1 MGGTVRTACSGDR
14 PLNVHLPYNATDAPH
29 ASRLLPEMQQAV
41 SAEIAAT
48 RANAAIFRVEV
59 LSGKLLAAAGSFPT
73 YAFQLSTVLPVLDD
87 TPGELHIG
95 SQVYPCRISAVE
107 GLQVAVALATAP
119 AQVIERAT
127 LVAQPWV
134 ALERL
139 SEELDRCVGKDGTG
153 GAGLSA
159 ALFAGESSE
168 AEHVAHHAVGLE
180 TAPLTEEQQHALAAA
195 LQWTVSVIAGPVD
208 SGKTLLLGR
217 IAAAYLAAGRRVL
230 LLASTNCAIDAFLT
244 ALFAAS
250 APAAYADGD
259 VLRCGRSANPALQN
273 VHPQLLPERVE
284 SRLRAELEQEVVE
297 IDAELAAAVERNQAL
312 SVLQK
317 AVVLA
322 QRTREERDSLQAEVD
337 ALVARQEARSPQ
349 DREHG
354 GLQALK
360 ERWEQF
366 WQRARRLTGRSERSA
381 RLRYRDDSER
391 QRQEAYRLAQ
401 QLVEAQ
407 RRLAEKQAAVTSLE
421 ASLDGQLK
429 VYGLRSARVDAE
441 CAQSAT
447 RLGTL
452 QEKRE
457 EVFSSLEGVTHAARA
472 RARLVAS
479 TVSHALADEV
489 FEIGSFDVVL
499 IDDAHRIP
507 MPQLFWAAA
516 LSESRVV
523 VCTDTSTLQP
533 WHCATQTVAGR
544 WLGRSFADY
553 LAGKGVRAAPWV
565 ASLTERHSIDP
576 QFAEAVSRWFVPAGA
591 EIRTRAPQEPQQ
603 LQGPRRKVTRQ
614 LPARGRPAPLG
625 EALAQGGPLVFV
637 DTGALKPW
645 SEAIPREGRVSL
657 GSALAAVGLA
667 ERLHA
672 ADPAASIALITPYAA
687 QARLLRQL
695 ARDCGIAAID
705 IYAPP
710 SLPSHTVDVVIL
722 DTVETPGGFTW
733 SALDDS
739 RPDSQAQALFSC
751 VCNLARQRLMLVG
764 HWKHVRDSFGARA
777 LLRRMLGEAAQ
788 AESVVSAAELV
799 PSVRA
804 GTIPQLAAP
813 SSRTRMTSDRQP
825 RSASGWQLLLQDVQA
840 AERSVAV
847 WSPQLASATVE
858 RVLGWLPSAL
868 RERGAVRVVTLPQGQ
883 RTAQQAPLA
892 EARQTCEQEGVVVE
906 ERSVLAA
913 NLVIVDD
920 RIVWEC
926 TFPPLGAP
934 GRGAGMRR
942 VAGAQVASLLV
953 RLLSIP
959 LTAGGAVDESGFMP
973 YIEAA
978 SLIARSGGSA
988 AGHLLR
994 GT

>member
-1 MGGTVRTACSGDR
+1 MGGAVRTACSGDR
-14 PLNVHLPYNATDAPH
+14 PLNVHLPHNATDAPH
-29 ASRLLPEMQQAV
+29 PPRLLMELQQAV

-95 SQVYPCRISAVE
+95 SLVYPCRISAVE

-139 SEELDRCVGKDGTG
+139 SEELDRCVGKDGAG

-159 ALFAGESSE
+159 ALFAGQSSE
-168 AEHVAHHAVGLE
+168 AEHVARHAVGLE

-230 LLASTNCAIDAFLT
+230 LLASTNSGIDAFLT
-244 ALFAAS
+244 ALIASRAANC
-250 APAAYADGD
+250 ADGD

-273 VHPQLLPERVE
+273 AHPQLLPEGVE
-284 SRLRAELEQEVVE
+284 NRLRAELEQEVVE
-297 IDAELAAAVERNQAL
+297 LDSELAVAVERNQAL

-337 ALVARQEARSPQ
+337 ALVARQESRSPQ

-391 QRQEAYRLAQ
+391 QRQEAYRFAQ
-401 QLVEAQ
+401 QLAEAQ

-429 VYGLRSARVDAE
+429 EYELSSARVDAE

-447 RLGTL
+447 RLGAL
-452 QEKRE
+452 QEKRA
-457 EVFSSLEGVTHAARA
+457 EVVCSLEGVTHAARA

-565 ASLTERHSIDP
+565 ASLTERHTIDP

-591 EIRTRAPQEPQQ
+591 VMRTRAPQEPQQ
-603 LQGPRRKVTRQ
+603 LQGPWRNATRR
-614 LPARGRPAPLG
+614 LPARGRSAPLDT
-625 EALAQGGPLVFV
+625 ALAQGGPLVFV

-672 ADPAASIALITPYAA
+672 ADPAASIALITPFAA

-722 DTVETPGGFTW
+722 DTVETPGGFAW

-739 RPDSQAQALFSC
+739 RPDSQAQALFRC
-751 VCNLARQRLMLVG
+751 VCNLARHRLMLVG
-764 HWKHVRDSFGARA
+764 HWKHVRDSFGTRA

-804 GTIPQLAAP
+804 GTIPRLAAP
-813 SSRTRMTSDRQP
+813 SSRTWMTSDRQP

-868 RERGAVRVVTLPQGQ
+868 IERGAVRTVTLPQGQ

-892 EARQTCEQEGVVVE
+892 EARQICEQVGVVVE

-926 TFPPLGAP
+926 TFSPLGAP
-934 GRGAGMRR
+934 GRGAGLRR